1 MAISLMAACSSLSAA
16 GFHPAPSPGSRTGRT
31 AFDSNQEI
39 LSQLLTLL
47 LSVSAW
53 PSRSKEQISY
63 GKGASPR
70 TVKEDHVPYHV
81 KKQGV
86 L

>member
-1 MAISLMAACSSLSAA
+1 MAGVPI
-16 GFHPAPSPGSRTGRT
+16 PTR
-31 AFDSNQEI
+31 
-39 LSQLLTLL
+39 
-47 LSVSAW
+47 
-53 PSRSKEQISY
+53 PSRSKEQIAY

-70 TVKEDHVPYHV
+70 TVKEDHGPYHV